1 MTVRTTIVNN
11 LPASL
16 FALVGDAAIFNVIA
30 NNIYFDDRTR
40 YKREQ
45 VEIVLTWMGRQTVG
59 LLAGRL
65 ISSTVDIELFVAT
78 PDLIVEKSRRV
89 EAKIELTAR
98 AIVENYDNN
107 EGVAAG
113 LCGSTVDYVR
123 CGEASPVGIIGPDE
137 DPRYKYVQHLALEIG
152 AWES

>member
-1 MTVRTTIVNN
+1 MTVRTNIVSN

-59 LLAGRL
+59 LIPGRL
-65 ISSTVDIELFVAT
+65 IANTIDIELFIAT
-78 PDLIVEKSRRV
+78 PDLVVEKSRRV

-107 EGVAAG
+107 EAVATG

-123 CGEASPVGIIGPDE
+123 CSETSPIDIVGPDE
-137 DPRYKYVQHLALEIG
+137 DPRFKYAQHLVLEIC